1 MPRAPEP
8 HILGPDSGRVMSF
21 PDPRFM
27 AMAIRLASKA
37 RDTVAPNP
45 LVGAVVVRSGR
56 IVGKGF
62 HERPGLPHA
71 EVLALREAGR
81 KAKGADLYV
90 NLEPCCHLNKRT
102 PPCTREILASG
113 IRRVVIGLSDP
124 NPQVSGKGIEELR
137 QGGVSVAL
145 GVLGRRAFEVNRG
158 FLSLMIHGRPFV
170 TLKGAMS
177 LDGKIATVTG
187 DSQWISGAPSLKYA
201 HELRDTHDGILV
213 GIGTV
218 LRDNPLLTTRIPG
231 RKTHHP
237 VRIILDSRART
248 PEDSR
253 IFETLAESPV
263 WIATGP
269 GADGRRLRA
278 LEDRG
283 ARVFRLPADPEG
295 DGVDLNALASCL
307 VEERI
312 LTLLVE
318 GGSRVTGAFVKKRL
332 VDRIRLVVAPLIIG
346 GHDAIGWVGGDC
358 PELLTKAWRLNRPL
372 RTKTLGE
379 DLLLSVDLWDEGVLA
394 SIGGSAIRPSR
405 GKGA

>member
-1 MPRAPEP
+1 MSAPE
-8 HILGPDSGRVMSF
+8 S
-21 PDPRFM
+21 RFM
-27 AMAIRLASKA
+27 AMAIRLAMKA

-45 LVGAVVVRSGR
+45 LVGAVVVRAGR

-71 EVLALREAGR
+71 EVLALREAGER
-81 KAKGADLYV
+81 AKGADLYV

-113 IRRVVIGLSDP
+113 IKRVVIGISDP
-124 NPQVSGKGIEELR
+124 NPQVSGMGIDELEKGGISVEL
-137 QGGVSVAL
+137 GL
-145 GVLGRRAFEVNRG
+145 LNRRSFEINRG
-158 FLSLMIHGRPFV
+158 FLALMLHGRPFV

-218 LRDNPLLTTRIPG
+218 LKDDPLLTTRIPG

-248 PEDSR
+248 PLGSR
-253 IFETLAESPV
+253 IFETLGESPV
-263 WIATGP
+263 WIMTGP
-269 GADGRRLRA
+269 EAHERRIRD
-278 LEDRG
+278 LEKKG
-283 ARVFRLPADPEG
+283 ARVFRLSAGAEN
-295 DGVDLNALASCL
+295 DGVDLRGLSALL
-307 VEERI
+307 VSEKV

-318 GGSRVTGAFVKKRL
+318 GGSRITAAFVRKRI

-346 GHDAIGWVGGDC
+346 GHDAISWVGGAC

-372 RTKTLGE
+372 RTKKLGE
-379 DLLLSVDLWDEGVLA
+379 DLLISVDFWDGDFLSE
-394 SIGGSAIRPSR
+394 IGGAP
-405 GKGA
+405 KGLPPERNA

>member
-1 MPRAPEP
+1 MSA
-8 HILGPDSGRVMSF
+8 PDS
-21 PDPRFM
+21 RFM
-27 AMAIRLASKA
+27 AMAIRLAMKA

-71 EVLALREAGR
+71 EVLALREAGER
-81 KAKGADLYV
+81 AKGADLYV

-102 PPCTREILASG
+102 PPCTREILSSG
-113 IRRVVIGLSDP
+113 IKRVVIGISDP
-124 NPQVSGKGIEELR
+124 NPQVSGMGIDELEKA
-137 QGGVSVAL
+137 GISVEL
-145 GVLGRRAFEVNRG
+145 GLLNRRSFEINRG
-158 FLSLMIHGRPFV
+158 FLALMLHGRPFV

-218 LRDNPLLTTRIPG
+218 LKDDPLLTTRIPG

-248 PEDSR
+248 PLGAR
-253 IFETLAESPV
+253 IFETLGESPV
-263 WIATGP
+263 WIMTGP
-269 GADGRRLRA
+269 EAQERRVRA
-278 LEDRG
+278 LEKEG
-283 ARVFRLPADPEG
+283 ARVFRLSAAEEN
-295 DGVDLNALASCL
+295 DGVNLRDLSALL
-307 VEERI
+307 VSERV

-318 GGSRVTGAFVKKRL
+318 GGSRITAAFVRNRI
-332 VDRIRLVVAPLIIG
+332 VDRIRLVIAPLIIG
-346 GHDAIGWVGGDC
+346 GHDAIGWVGGAC

-372 RTKTLGE
+372 RTKKLGE
-379 DLLLSVDLWDEGVLA
+379 DLLISVDLWDGDFLSE
-394 SIGGSAIRPSR
+394 IGGTP
-405 GKGA
+405 KGLSPERNA